1 MSRKIK
7 VINFVVSLLVAV
19 LSVYLISVLSAER
32 FVVSTGK
39 VLLFYVLGVIISAF
53 ICAFIHELGHLIG
66 AKISGFKIAS
76 FTVWFFRWKKVK
88 NKFQF
93 SLCFPNDTGYTES
106 YPTVQEN
113 LQKKFA
119 KITRLG
125 LIFSVIP
132 ILFCLPAFLISSLP
146 FFMFAVLTSFL
157 PIGAYSL
164 TSNAIPLCEN
174 GVRNDGAVLYGIK
187 HSDDTSKVMFAL
199 LNAQALMYQGKTF
212 KELDESLLFDLP
224 QLIEDDLNFA
234 MLLSY
239 RYYYYLDK
247 KDYKNARKNI
257 DRLLSI
263 KKYIPKDFY
272 CEILAESLF
281 FNCAIELNEDKADD
295 LMYENEKYLNSVNN
309 STTIRAKL
317 AYISLVKGEKENFEL
332 FYKKGLKEAKLQQLA
347 GLKAFELSLLELIKS
362 KSEQI

>member
-32 FVVSTGK
+32 FVVGIGK
-39 VLLFYVLGVIISAF
+39 ILLFYILGVIISAF
-53 ICAFIHELGHLIG
+53 VCAFIHELGHLIR
-66 AKISGFKIAS
+66 AKSLGFNIVS

-88 NKFQF
+88 NKYQF

-106 YPTVQEN
+106 YPTTQEN

-119 KITRLG
+119 KITRFG

-132 ILFCLPAFLISSLP
+132 ILFCLPAFLIRSLP
-146 FFMFAVLTSFL
+146 FFAFAVLTSFL

-187 HSDDTSKVMFAL
+187 HNDDTSKVMFAL
-199 LNAQALMYQGKTF
+199 LSVQALLYQGKTF
-212 KELDESLLFDLP
+212 KELDDGFLFNLP
-224 QLIEDDLNFA
+224 QLQEDDLNFA

-239 RYYYYLDK
+239 RYYFYLDK
-247 KDYKNARKNI
+247 RDYKNAGKSL
-257 DRLLSI
+257 DRLLSL
-263 KKYIPKDFY
+263 KKYLPKDFY

-281 FNCAIELNEDKADD
+281 FNCVIEFNEDKADD

-309 STTIRAKL
+309 SVTIRAKL
-317 AYISLVKGEKENFEL
+317 AYISLIKGEKENFEL
-332 FYKKGLKEAKLQQLA
+332 FYRKGLKEAKLQQLS
-347 GLKAFELSLLELIKS
+347 GLKAFELSLLELVREKN
-362 KSEQI
+362 Q

>member
-19 LSVYLISVLSAER
+19 LSVYLISVFSAER
-32 FVVSTGK
+32 FTVSTGK
-39 VLLFYVLGVIISAF
+39 ILLFYVLGVIISAF
-53 ICAFIHELGHLIG
+53 VCAFIHELGHLIG
-66 AKISGFKIAS
+66 AKSSGFKIAS
-76 FTVWFFRWKKVK
+76 FSVWFFRWKKVK

-106 YPTVQEN
+106 YPTSQEN
-113 LQKKFA
+113 LKKKFA

-146 FFMFAVLTSFL
+146 FFVFALLTSFL

-187 HSDDTSKVMFAL
+187 HNDDTTKVMFAL
-199 LNAQALMYQGKTF
+199 LNVQANLYQGKTF
-212 KELDESLLFDLP
+212 RELDESILFDLP
-224 QLIEDDLNFA
+224 QLPEDDMNFA

-239 RYYYYLDK
+239 RYYYYLDNK
-247 KDYKNARKNI
+247 EYENAEKVL
-257 DRLLSI
+257 DRLVSL
-263 KKYIPKDFY
+263 KKYLPKDFY
-272 CEILAESLF
+272 CEILSESLF

-309 STTIRAKL
+309 NTTIRAKL
-317 AYISLVKGEKENFEL
+317 AYILLVKGEKENFEL
-332 FYKKGLKEAKLQQLA
+332 FYKKGLKEAKSQQLS
-347 GLKAFELSLLELIKS
+347 GLKTFEISLLELLKAKS
-362 KSEQI
+362 